1 MLACIFP
8 GQGSQYI
15 GMGKDFFERYD
26 YVKEIFNK
34 GEEIIDLP
42 IKKLCFEGP
51 LEELTLTENLQVC
64 LTIINIS
71 CFSVLLNEVLDGRK
85 DKISFVA
92 GHSLGEYTALWASEV
107 LSLEET
113 LIAVKMRGEIMQE
126 AASKA
131 LPSGMYAIIGLP
143 EEEIQHLIE
152 KVEGL
157 VVISNYNSPKQ
168 LVISGEL
175 NPLEEVARLA
185 KEKGAKTIKLK
196 VSAGFHSPL
205 MKEAEEKFSQV
216 LENLEW
222 KDPIIPFVSN
232 VSGKAEFSGKEIK
245 ALMKKQ
251 ITSSVRWISCVKYM
265 YGSGVKCFVETGPK
279 KVLCGL
285 VSQILENLEF
295 SCFNVE
301 DVDSLKVF
309 SETIKHFL

>member
-1 MLACIFP
+1 MFACVFP

-15 GMGKDFFERYD
+15 GMGKEFFEHYD
-26 YVKEIFNK
+26 YVKEVFNR
-34 GEEIIDLP
+34 GEEITGIP

-64 LTIINIS
+64 LTIINIG
-71 CFSVLLNEVLDGRK
+71 CFSVLLNEIFKGRK

-113 LIAVKMRGEIMQE
+113 LIAVKMRGKIMQE
-126 AASKA
+126 ATSNA
-131 LPSGMYAIIGLP
+131 LPSGMYAIIGLS
-143 EEEIQHLIE
+143 EEEVQHLIE

-157 VVISNYNSPKQ
+157 VVISNYNSYKQ

-175 NPLEEVARLA
+175 NSLEEVARLA
-185 KEKGAKTIKLK
+185 KEKGAKTVKLK

-205 MKEAEEKFSQV
+205 MKGAEEKFSQV
-216 LENLEW
+216 LENFKW

-232 VSGKAEFSGKEIK
+232 VSGKAEISGEKIK
-245 ALMKKQ
+245 DLMKKQ

-265 YGSGVKCFVETGPK
+265 HRSGVKYFVETGPK

-301 DVDSLKVF
+301 NFDTLKNF
-309 SETIKHFL
+309 SEIIKHSL